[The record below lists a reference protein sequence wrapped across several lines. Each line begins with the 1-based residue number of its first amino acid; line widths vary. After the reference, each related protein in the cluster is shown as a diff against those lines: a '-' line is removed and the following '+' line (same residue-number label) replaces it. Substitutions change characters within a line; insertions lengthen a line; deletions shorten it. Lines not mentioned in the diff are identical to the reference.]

1 MVWSFP
7 CFTMSA
13 IMAGVFAQRQQGRR
27 AVLIE
32 EHKIEVDRLRI
43 GMFVSRL
50 DRDWTETPFLL
61 QGFLVESDDDI
72 ATLRRYCAHV
82 YIDVEQGIGDT
93 DLGLLT
99 LDDGQ
104 SAQPSVR
111 RPGAPYPVAATVKD
125 EIPLAADA
133 VERISASAVA
143 IIDAFRAGVGV
154 DHARVAAAVEPV
166 VASLV
171 RNPDAFFWLQALRK
185 HGDYAYG
192 HAVNCCALAVAL
204 GRQLG
209 LPEETLRDVAAG
221 ALLLD
226 IGMTS
231 VPPHILHKHGPIA
244 GPERVILRGHV
255 ETGEALYRGSGMD
268 HGITLEMMVHHHERD
283 DGSGYPHGL
292 AGSDIPLYARIAGIV
307 DTYDAMISPRPW
319 RAALSRHD
327 ALQAMYNERGR
338 LFQDELI
345 EQFMQCLGIYPV
357 GSLVELSNGEVA
369 IVMAQNPTR
378 RLRPVLMLLTDAA
391 KKVRSHFEPLDL
403 MIADRARLPQAALK
417 IIRGLETGAYGLE
430 PTELYL

>member
-1 MVWSFP
+1 MP
-7 CFTMSA
+7 PMSA
-13 IMAGVFAQRQQGRR
+13 MMSAFVATAASRGRP
-27 AVLIE
+27 VLIE
-32 EHKIEVDRLRI
+32 EQKVEVDRLKV

-50 DRDWTETPFLL
+50 DRDWAETPFLL
-61 QGFLVESDDDI
+61 QGFVIGSDDDI
-72 ATLRRYCAHV
+72 AQLRRYCAHV
-82 YIDVEQGIGDT
+82 YIDVEKGIGDAR
-93 DLGLLT
+93 LELSL
-99 LDDGQ
+99 LDDRGEP
-104 SAQPSVR
+104 APPPR
-111 RPGAPYPVAATVKD
+111 IREPGAPYPVVASVTE
-125 EIPLAADA
+125 EIPRAADA

-143 IIDAFRAGVGV
+143 IIDAFRAGDTV

-185 HGDYAYG
+185 HGDYAYA
-192 HAVNCCALAVAL
+192 HAVDCCALAVAL

-209 LPEETLRDVAAG
+209 LPETVLRDIATG
-221 ALLLD
+221 GLLMD

-231 VPPHILHKHGPIA
+231 VPSALLLKPGSLTES
-244 GPERVILRGHV
+244 ERVAVCAHV
-255 ETGEALYRGSGMD
+255 GAGEALYRHSGMD
-268 HGITLEMMVHHHERD
+268 HGTTLEMLLHHHERR
-283 DGSGYPHGL
+283 DGSGYPCGL

-327 ALQAMYNERGR
+327 ALQAMYRECGR

-345 EQFMQCLGIYPV
+345 EQFMQCLGVYPV
-357 GSLVELSNGEVA
+357 GSLVELSSGEVA

-391 KKVRSHFEPLDL
+391 KRIRGHFEPLDL

-417 IIRGLETGAYGLE
+417 IVRGLEAGAYGLE

>member
-1 MVWSFP
+1 M
-7 CFTMSA
+7 
-13 IMAGVFAQRQQGRR
+13 
-27 AVLIE
+27 LIE
-32 EHKIEVDRLRI
+32 EHKVEVDRLRI

-50 DRDWTETPFLL
+50 DCDWTETPFPL
-61 QGFLVESDDDI
+61 QGFAIGSDEDI
-72 ATLRRYCAHV
+72 AQLRRYCAHV
-82 YIDVEQGIGDT
+82 YIDVEKGIGDT
-93 DLGLLT
+93 GLGLSL
-99 LDDGQ
+99 LDDRG
-104 SAQPSVR
+104 AAMPPPR
-111 RPGAPYPVAATVKD
+111 REPGAPYPLIASVTE
-125 EIPLAADA
+125 EIPRAADA

-143 IIDAFRAGVGV
+143 IVDAFREGETV

-185 HGDYAYG
+185 HGDYAYA
-192 HAVNCCALAVAL
+192 HAVDCCALAVAL

-209 LPEETLRDVAAG
+209 LPEPVLRDIAAG
-221 ALLLD
+221 GLLMD

-231 VPPHILHKHGPIA
+231 VSSAVLLKPGPLTEA
-244 GPERVILRGHV
+244 ERAAMRGHV
-255 ETGEALYRGSGMD
+255 DAGGALYHRSGM
-268 HGITLEMMVHHHERD
+268 GQEIILEMLLHHHERH

-307 DTYDAMISPRPW
+307 DTYDAMISSRPW

-327 ALQAMYNERGR
+327 ALQAMYRERDR

-345 EQFMQCLGIYPV
+345 EQFMQCLGVYPV

-391 KKVRSHFEPLDL
+391 KRIRSHFEPLDL

-417 IIRGLETGAYGLE
+417 IVRGLEAGAYGLE